1 MTDEDELLDE
11 PEQGAATLRLSTT
24 KGRRSFRKVRRELN
38 EEELSSPAAQR
49 LILDELDRLEEE
61 NSVLQ
66 NVREDFHRVDK
77 KASVLEEKL
86 KKHNA
91 LDILSSAAL
100 IAGSLTLG
108 YAPKVWNNA
117 DATGPLLLVVG
128 VLLIAGGI
136 WSKAARS

>member
-77 KASVLEEKL
+77 KACVLEEKL

-108 YAPKVWNNA
+108 YSPKVWNNA
-117 DATGPLLLVVG
+117 DATGPVLLVVG
-128 VLLIAGGI
+128 VLLIAGAI
-136 WSKAARS
+136 WRKAARS